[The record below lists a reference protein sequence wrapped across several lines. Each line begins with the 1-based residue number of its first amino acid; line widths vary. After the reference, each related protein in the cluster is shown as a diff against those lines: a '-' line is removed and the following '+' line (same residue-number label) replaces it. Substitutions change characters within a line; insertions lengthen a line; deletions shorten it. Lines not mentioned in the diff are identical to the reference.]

1 MNSKLKGLIVCGVC
15 VVCLGIVALA
25 LTLTG
30 KMDTDD
36 SSNDDSSSQGTT
48 SVSKEETPIVDY
60 DKTQVKSI
68 VVENTYGTLNFTQT
82 SSGSESW
89 EIDELE
95 GIEQNATL
103 TGAAAKIAA
112 TLSYQDIAEENASDL
127 SKYGLAEPASTFTV
141 SYADIDKTVK
151 TFLIGN
157 ESPNSGYYY
166 LCEKDSAT
174 VYTVNGTGLQYFMSE
189 PELFVNTTLLASPS
203 DDNSWPDILDLIV
216 WRDDWDYDVK
226 FKTVD
231 ETESVVSSQIMYE
244 PIVMS
249 LNITSSSDVTHGL
262 WGLQADSAVKAFPT
276 DEDKENYGITN
287 PHAVVT
293 LKLDT
298 EQKKVYTL
306 TIGKAIH
313 NTDDDGNDIDSIAG
327 YYVYFEG
334 VDGKDVIY
342 AVSVDSLPWA
352 TFSPEDVMV
361 TFMTSNY
368 IYNVDTIEII
378 DGDNTTLFDLIGEGE
393 DAPTEVTQNGQNVD
407 VDSFKSLYQY
417 ILTCPTNEI
426 YFEETDLDPY
436 VTISINLKNGTS
448 DVIQIV
454 KQTDRRSVAFLN
466 GKPQFL
472 IAKTWTDLLTENIE
486 NLKNGLEIKEF
497 V

>member
-30 KMDTDD
+30 KLDSDD
-36 SSNDDSSSQGTT
+36 SSADDNSSQGST
-48 SVSKEETPIVDY
+48 SVTKDDTPIVDY

-68 VVENTYGTLNFTQT
+68 LVENKYGQLNFTQT
-82 SSGSESW
+82 ASGSDEW

-95 GIEQNATL
+95 GIEQNTTL
-103 TGAAAKIAA
+103 TSAAAKIAA
-112 TLSYQDIAEENASDL
+112 TLSYQDIAEENATDL
-127 SKYGLAEPASTFTV
+127 SKYGLAEPEATFTV
-141 SYADIDKTVK
+141 SYADIDKTVR

-166 LCEKDSAT
+166 LCEKDSTT

-203 DDNSWPDILDLIV
+203 DSNNWPDILDLIV
-216 WRDDWDYDVK
+216 EREDWDYDVK

-231 ETESVVSSQIMYE
+231 ESQSVVSSQIMYE

-249 LNITSSSDVTHGL
+249 LNITSSSEVTHGL

-276 DEDKENYGITN
+276 DKDKEEYGITK

-298 EQKKVYTL
+298 EEKEVYTL
-306 TIGKAIH
+306 TIGKAIY
-313 NTDDDGNDIDSIAG
+313 NKDDDGNDIDSIAG

-334 VDGKDVIY
+334 AEGKDVIY

-361 TFMTSNY
+361 TFMTANN
-368 IYNVDTIEII
+368 INTIDTIEVI
-378 DGDNTTLFDLIGEGE
+378 DRDNTTLFDLIGDGE
-393 DAPTEVTQNGQNVD
+393 SSPTEVTQNGEKVD
-407 VDSFKSLYQY
+407 VDKFKSLYQY
-417 ILTCPTNEI
+417 ILTCPTTEI
-426 YFEETDLDPY
+426 YFEDTELDPY
-436 VTISINLKNGTS
+436 VTISINLKDGTS

-472 IAKTWTDLLTENIE
+472 ISKTWTDLLMENID